1 MSVVSYKCP
10 NCGGELVFDPETQKL
25 KCEYCLSDF
34 DKEEVEKLT
43 KENTHN
49 TPGKELVEDSSD
61 SVYYDVPNGGA
72 NLYTCPSCGA
82 EIITEPTTSATTCW
96 YCHNPVVFTKQL
108 ANEFKPS
115 MVIPF
120 KKSKEQALETFKTW
134 CKKKKFLPDDFCSP
148 RQFENITGLYVPY
161 WLADCETNGY
171 LSGTGKKVKS
181 WRSGDYRY
189 TQTDIYSINR
199 AAEMSFKYLPHDA
212 SKKAD
217 DKVMESIAPFDYSDL
232 EDFSYSYLSGFIS
245 EKYDVSKD
253 EVYPLIK
260 QRVEAAVASELRS
273 SVSGY
278 ASTSYATQNVQINRT
293 RFHYVLM
300 PVWMLTYQYEGKT
313 YLYAMN
319 GQTGKTYGAMPIAQK
334 KVNLFAM
341 LIFIIAFCIIL
352 FTLLYIGGVEL

>member
-1 MSVVSYKCP
+1 MSVISYKCP
-10 NCGGELVFDPETQKL
+10 NCGAELVFDPETQKL

-34 DKEEVEKLT
+34 DKDEVEKLT

-108 ANEFKPS
+108 SEEFRPA

-120 KKSKEQALETFKTW
+120 KKSKEQALETFKAW
-134 CKKKKFLPDDFCSP
+134 CSKKKFLPSDFCTP

-161 WLADCETNGY
+161 WLVDCDTNGY
-171 LSGTGKKVKS
+171 LSGTGKKVRS
-181 WRSGDYRY
+181 WRSGNYRY
-189 TQTDIYSINR
+189 TKTDIYSIRR

-212 SKKAD
+212 SKKAE

-245 EKYDVSKD
+245 EKYDVTKE

-260 QRVEAAVASELRS
+260 QRVEAAVTKELRS
-273 SVSGY
+273 SVHGY
-278 ASTSYATQNVQINRT
+278 SSTSYATQNVQVNRT

-300 PVWMLTYQYEGKT
+300 PVWMLTYQYAGKT

-319 GQTGKTYGAMPIAQK
+319 GQTGKTYGSMPISK
-334 KVNLFAM
+334 SKLNRFT
-341 LIFIIAFCIIL
+341 IIL
-352 FTLLYIGGVEL
+352 FIVLFVILLVGILFVGGIQL